1 MQCIDKSWI
10 KFSPTFNIN
19 NKTNE
24 NNKRIETTQLKK
36 KLKQITINSWKY
48 VLLGKN

>member
-10 KFSPTFNIN
+10 KFSPTLNIN

-24 NNKRIETTQLKK
+24 NTKTNWNNTVKK
-36 KLKQITINSWKY
+36 KVKTNY
-48 VLLGKN
+48 D